1 MLNFWTK
8 VYTSVKLINQM
19 TLTKKKKLQRKTNS
33 LETFH
38 ISLFFFL
45 PKKPFPLSFF
55 SFSLLRLKITFFSSS
70 SSFPSFHS
78 QPEIPSIIFPNM
90 GRYIKK
96 SKIAGGALS
105 AKDISHQTASG
116 FRTRAAKNLALQR
129 LRSHSTPPFVDA
141 DSFRYLELRSRRL
154 VKLPLLADTRKQQQR
169 QLANSVGK
177 RQTTNPRANSVLSS
191 EPTNLEEDRGSNL
204 VKFESG
210 CSLGEKGLEF
220 ESGDR

>member
-1 MLNFWTK
+1 MLYFLDK
-8 VYTSVKLINQM
+8 KSHIYKINQSDD
-19 TLTKKKKLQRKTNS
+19 LNKKKRCRENQFPR
-33 LETFH
+33 H
-38 ISLFFFL
+38 ISHFTIIFL

-96 SKIAGGALS
+96 SKIAGGALP
-105 AKDISHQTASG
+105 AKDISHQTASS

-129 LRSHSTPPFVDA
+129 LRSHSTPPCVDA
-141 DSFRYLELRSRRL
+141 DSFRYLQLRSRRL
-154 VKLPLLADTRKQQQR
+154 VKLPLLADTRKQQQK
-169 QLANSVGK
+169 QLINSVGK

-191 EPTNLEEDRGSNL
+191 EPTNLEEDCGSNL
-204 VKFESG
+204 VNSGSG
-210 CSLGEKGLEF
+210 CSFGEKGLEF